1 MTTEGEAPSRIADA
15 SLAAALFSVDPSGLG
30 GVTLRAG
37 HGHLRDQWLAAVK
50 AMLPEGAPVVR
61 LPFNISDDRLEGGV
75 DLAASLASGRLCKQ
89 ASVLESLDGGVAL
102 LPMAER
108 LETGL
113 AARLAAVMDHAASR
127 ADARPAFGLI
137 ALDEGLAPEEQP
149 PTTLLDRL
157 ALRVDLHGDFDR
169 TDKITPLPRADIAA
183 ARDRLANVAE
193 PEDALVTAV
202 CEVALAFGVSS
213 LRSVIFT
220 LKVARAHAAL
230 AGRSLLGQADLAAAA
245 RLVLAPRATQAPV
258 APEAE
263 QTPPDPPPPDPPP
276 PDASADDSASPEDQP
291 PLDDPETLSQE
302 EAAEILVAALRALLP
317 ELDAP
322 APRRR
327 PARVRQGEA
336 GGSGGGAPTLS
347 MRRGRPIA
355 ARAGALNSGARLDL
369 VATLR
374 AAAPWQKLR
383 AAPGGEAR
391 LAIRKDDIRLRRFV
405 RRAELTTVFVV
416 DASGST
422 AFQRLAEAKGAVEQ
436 LLARAYVSRARV
448 ALIAFHHKGAGVL
461 LPPTRSLTRAK
472 RLLADLPGGG
482 GTPLSLAMEASLS
495 LALSER
501 AKQRT
506 PMLVFLTDGRAN
518 IDGRG
523 EAGRGQAEADALTA
537 ARKVGAS
544 GVRSL
549 FIDTSLR
556 ARPDADRFARAM
568 GGAYAFLPL
577 VESRAVAEL
586 VTREGGRA
594 LGG

>member
-1 MTTEGEAPSRIADA
+1 
-15 SLAAALFSVDPSGLG
+15 
-30 GVTLRAG
+30 
-37 HGHLRDQWLAAVK
+37 
-50 AMLPEGAPVVR
+50 
-61 LPFNISDDRLEGGV
+61 
-75 DLAASLASGRLCKQ
+75 
-89 ASVLESLDGGVAL
+89 
-102 LPMAER
+102 
-108 LETGL
+108 
-113 AARLAAVMDHAASR
+113 
-127 ADARPAFGLI
+127 
-137 ALDEGLAPEEQP
+137 
-149 PTTLLDRL
+149 
-157 ALRVDLHGDFDR
+157 
-169 TDKITPLPRADIAA
+169 
-183 ARDRLANVAE
+183 
-193 PEDALVTAV
+193 
-202 CEVALAFGVSS
+202 
-213 LRSVIFT
+213 
-220 LKVARAHAAL
+220 
-230 AGRSLLGQADLAAAA
+230 
-245 RLVLAPRATQAPV
+245 
-258 APEAE
+258 
-263 QTPPDPPPPDPPP
+263 
-276 PDASADDSASPEDQP
+276 
-291 PLDDPETLSQE
+291 
-302 EAAEILVAALRALLP
+302 
-317 ELDAP
+317 
-322 APRRR
+322 
-327 PARVRQGEA
+327 
-336 GGSGGGAPTLS
+336 